1 MQDRSIDPDGS
12 RTADLGEQTL
22 SYEVDADGRYRVEV
36 GGRRYGLRQWTWGEK
51 NRAAGTATRVDAET
65 GALMLDL
72 AIFNELVLLSCLVE
86 IEGEEGVTLDVIRN
100 LHPAAGD
107 TLLAFAYWLNELS
120 DEEKKNLSER
130 CAAVRRIPTSRSFAC
145 AKNSAGLR
153 RRRGR
158 SGPRILTRSRSSL
171 ASWIALRVLFRR
183 TRTRRR
189 SSSRKTRRTEA
200 GRSHRPT
207 PHGTWHSIPVAP

>member
-36 GGRRYGLRQWTWGEK
+36 GGRRYGLREWTWGEK

-120 DEEKKNLSER
+120 DEEKKTYPS
-130 CAAVRRIPTSRSFAC
+130 AA
-145 AKNSAGLR
+145 
-153 RRRGR
+153 
-158 SGPRILTRSRSSL
+158 
-171 ASWIALRVLFRR
+171 
-183 TRTRRR
+183 
-189 SSSRKTRRTEA
+189 
-200 GRSHRPT
+200 RP
-207 PHGTWHSIPVAP
+207 